1 MAIFIPDI
9 PCLKDVLD
17 SGNAGISVSMLGP
30 KANLDPNLPG
40 FPNFEKTIFKGFQK
54 SFEPQLT
61 IVKAIGG
68 LIEAA
73 TEFPEIVLKYST
85 QPQKIALY
93 LKKKLI
99 DPALEAPKVILP
111 FIPPSV
117 GSIGNLILSPIL
129 ENMVM
134 PKIPSFSLP
143 FAGLNIPFPELGG
156 TGAAKGLP
164 SIPVLPGPF
173 GLLLPPN
180 LSVVLGMMTIP
191 ITILLDFFKTAIGFF
206 KAIVIPV
213 KMPQAIAD
221 ILKLPQK
228 LIPSLEL
235 FEVAVGLPSFPT
247 PMIEFL
253 KKIFEA
259 LINLI
264 KLMFG
269 LPGKKHII
277 RHS

>member
-1 MAIFIPDI
+1 MALFVPDVQ
-9 PCLKDVLD
+9 CLLKVFDT
-17 SGNAGISVSMLGP
+17 GNVGIAASMLGP
-30 KANLDPNLPG
+30 NIKLDPNLPG

-73 TEFPEIVLKYST
+73 TEFPKIVLKYST
-85 QPQKIALY
+85 QPPKIAAY
-93 LKKKLI
+93 LAEKLI
-99 DPALEAPKVILP
+99 APALEAPKVILP

-117 GSIGNLILSPIL
+117 DSIGNLILSPIL

-143 FAGLNIPFPELGG
+143 FAGLNIPIPELGG
-156 TGAAKGLP
+156 VGAAKGLP
-164 SIPVLPGPF
+164 SIPILPGPF
-173 GLLLPPN
+173 GLPLPPN
-180 LSVVLGMMTIP
+180 LSTVLGILMIP
-191 ITILLDFFKTAIGFF
+191 INLLLDFFKTALGFF
-206 KAIVIPV
+206 KAIVKPP
-213 KMPQAIAD
+213 KMPQAIVD

-235 FEVAVGLPSFPT
+235 FEVSIGLPSFPT
-247 PMIEFL
+247 PMIDFI
-253 KKIFEA
+253 KKTFEA

-264 KLMFG
+264 KVMFG
-269 LPGKKHII
+269 LPGGKCPI
-277 RHS
+277 S